1 MTKALWWIRRDLRLA
16 DNPTLATAL
25 SQADQIYP
33 VFILDPN
40 LIESAYVGPKRL
52 AFLFDGLR
60 HLSAQLAA
68 KGSYLTVR
76 HGNVAAELKT
86 LLSETGAAAIY
97 AQEDVSPYARR
108 RDTRLAESLPLQ
120 LIPGLTVHPPTAVL
134 KADGDP
140 YTVFTPYSRA
150 WKKQPLPQPKD
161 LLPVPQQIS
170 TPEGLS
176 SLPIPTEPALPDT
189 VPFPASEAEAQKRLQ
204 NFTGQLQTQLHL
216 VSKTSNQSQ
225 KSIYDYTATRDRPDL
240 AGTSHLSP
248 YLRFGMLSAR
258 QAVVAAI
265 EAGSGGANPPS
276 TDSVGVWLNEL
287 IWREFYISILYHF
300 PQVRGNNFREKY
312 DGLPWLNDE
321 ADFSA
326 WCRGQTGY
334 PIVDAAMRQLVES
347 GWMHN
352 RARMIVASFLVKHLL
367 IDWRW
372 GERFFMEHLVDGDPA
387 ANNGGWQW
395 TAGTGT
401 DAAPYFRV
409 FNPTLQG
416 QKFDPDGEYVRRWV
430 PELAQVPAKFSHTPW
445 QMARQLQQ
453 KVNCLIGQDY
463 PSPIVDHKA
472 ARQRALE
479 AYDQVK

>member
-16 DNPTLATAL
+16 DNQTLATAL
-25 SQADQIYP
+25 SQADHIYP
-33 VFILDPN
+33 IFILDPN
-40 LIESAYVGPKRL
+40 LLESAYVGQKRL

-60 HLSAQLAA
+60 HLSAQLKA

-76 HGNVAAELKT
+76 HGDVRTELKT
-86 LLSETGAAAIY
+86 LLSETGADAIY

-108 RDTRLAESLPLQ
+108 RDSHIAESLPLR
-120 LIPGLTVHPPTAVL
+120 LIPGLTVRHPTAVL
-134 KADGDP
+134 KADGKP
-140 YTVFTPYSRA
+140 YTVFTPYSRT

-161 LLPVPQQIS
+161 LLPVPERIP
-170 TPEGLS
+170 TPQGLR
-176 SLPIPTEPALPDT
+176 SLPIPTEPSLPDT

-204 NFTGQLQTQLHL
+204 NFTGQLQAQLHL
-216 VSKTSNQSQ
+216 VSKTSKKQQ
-225 KSIYDYTATRDRPDL
+225 KPIYSCAEGRDRPDL
-240 AGTSHLSP
+240 DGTSCLSP

-265 EAGSGGANPPS
+265 EAADKASNHPAA
-276 TDSVGVWLNEL
+276 DSAAVWLNEL
-287 IWREFYISILYHF
+287 IWREFYMAILYHF
-300 PQVRGNNFREKY
+300 PRVRGYSFREKY
-312 DGLPWLNDE
+312 DRLPWLNDE

-326 WCRGQTGY
+326 WCQGQTGY

-352 RARMIVASFLVKHLL
+352 RTRMIVASFLVKHLL

-372 GERFFMEHLVDGDPA
+372 GERFFMTHLVDGDPA

-409 FNPTLQG
+409 FNPTRQG
-416 QKFDPDGEYVRRWV
+416 QKFDPEGEYVRRWV
-430 PELAQVPAKFSHTPW
+430 PELAQLPAKFSHTPW
-445 QMARQLQQ
+445 QMPTQLQQ
-453 KVNCLIGQDY
+453 KVNCLIGRDY
-463 PSPIVDHKA
+463 PQPIVDHKS

-479 AYDQVK
+479 AYNQVK